1 MARSV
6 PISRVRSNMLI
17 ITVLVMPT
25 PPTSSASSAI
35 ITAKTWMY
43 CTICA

>member
-17 ITVLVMPT
+17 ITVLVMP
-25 PPTSSASSAI
+25 PADEQRQQ
-35 ITAKTWMY
+35 
-43 CTICA
+43 